1 MPFFPPHDPYGLD
14 SDRTRSTAV
23 RTGWLIVGRMTLPE
37 KLAESGNKKGYA
49 FKFHRY
55 TKNYVNLL
63 NIPKS
68 YHSVTMTH
76 TKIEEHIS
84 KGIKIEST
92 YIRFTFQPFT
102 HIFYPANEL
111 GILWAG
117 ECKFERSRVYT
128 WSFIELFIKP
138 RMDDRLQNNWKLV
151 VIAWQTMG

>member
-1 MPFFPPHDPYGLD
+1 MPCFLPHNLYELD

-23 RTGWLIVGRMTLPE
+23 TAVWLMVGRRTLPE
-37 KLAESGNKKGYA
+37 KLVGWGNKEGQA
-49 FKFHRY
+49 FKIHRC
-55 TKNYVNLL
+55 TTNYVNLL

-68 YHSVTMTH
+68 YHFVTMTH
-76 TKIEEHIS
+76 AKNVKHIS
-84 KGIKIEST
+84 KEIKIGST

-111 GILWAG
+111 GILWAA